1 LPKTTKFSILQQVES
16 KSNLRFHKKLDLGDY
31 MKIFIDKSA
40 MKYLEKQGVNEITVS
55 VIGCGG

>member
-1 LPKTTKFSILQQVES
+1 MPKTTKFSILQQVES

-31 MKIFIDKSA
+31 MKIFIDTSA

-55 VIGCGG
+55 VIGCGA